1 MKPRTPAY
9 EQRKLALIE
18 EITAAFDGVAREDGV
33 TLSETYVIDDYG
45 SPEERAEARKEDT
58 ETRWQDVPDE
68 SIVYADAALSFL
80 DPKGFRYYIPA
91 YLIWY
96 LRKMDGKERN
106 SSETFESVI
115 YGLTIQNDS
124 AIDDYS
130 FPRFRL
136 LNSQQSRA
144 IAHFLQF
151 EAEHEGIHRDAR
163 RALERY
169 WGQFLQEEETSDGKN

>member
-9 EQRKLALIE
+9 EQHKLALIE
-18 EITAAFDGVAREDGV
+18 EITAAFDGVSREDGI

-45 SPEERAEARKEDT
+45 SLEERAEARKEDA
-58 ETRWQDVPDE
+58 ETRWQNVPGE
-68 SIVYADAALSFL
+68 SIGFADAALSFL

-91 YLIWY
+91 YLVWY
-96 LRKMDGKERN
+96 LRKMDSKERGKSN
-106 SSETFESVI
+106 TFESVI
-115 YGLTIQNDS
+115 DALTIQNDG

-136 LNSQQSRA
+136 LSLQQSKA
-144 IAHFLQF
+144 VAHFLQF

-169 WGQFLQEEETSDGKN
+169 WGQFLQEDDVADGNN